1 MKKVLSLLVAV
12 LILMGLVGCSASK
25 KVDQSGSTR
34 PPAYKVPAL
43 SAEEAQAI
51 ALEHAGFTAD
61 QVTLLNTQY
70 QVENNIPEYEV
81 EFQQANQEY
90 EYTIHAD
97 SGEILEIGKDSD
109 SPTGAPEYQ
118 PKISKEA
125 ARDIAIKHAGV
136 NGNDVQDLKIEFER
150 DDGVPEYSVEFR
162 VGAWELDYEIHADT
176 GDILNYEKE
185 RS

>member
-1 MKKVLSLLVAV
+1 MKKFLSLLTVG
-12 LILMGLVGCSASK
+12 LILVGLVGCSASK
-25 KVDQSGSTR
+25 KADHTR
-34 PPAYKVPAL
+34 PPAYKAPAL

-97 SGEILEIGKDSD
+97 SGEILEIGKDGN
-109 SPTGAPEYQ
+109 SPTGATEYQ
-118 PKISKEA
+118 PKLQEET

-136 NGNDVQDLKIEFER
+136 DGNDVQDLKIEFEM